1 MSQSQASAATLA
13 VMKSGLGA
21 DSPQWKDRPLASYVA
36 RRLPSSIAG
45 AMGMSAHLR
54 GSLGNW
60 RNINDKDV
68 KDESVSMALRY
79 DASKTQANL
88 QSKLM
93 CAHALQQAVTKA
105 NSFNLPL
112 RELTPHFPPLDETEK
127 WAKERVTDVVPQ
139 EGDAASR
146 LQSIQVKETPMM
158 IKTELAKPLSSP
170 KEAALADDSDDEKG
184 SDSDGTALSD
194 DEEVGPLALRV
205 AGIMMFFTNKMN
217 SAPIHLLNEDTSDGK
232 CCYGATTCNAQVAF
246 HNATRAPAWR
256 MLSEQRKFCPRCRVS
271 FTEAL
276 RAFLFQSSDV

>member
-13 VMKSGLGA
+13 VMKLGLGS

-54 GSLGNW
+54 GNLGNW
-60 RNINDKDV
+60 RNIKDEV

-93 CAHALQQAVTKA
+93 CAYALQQAVTKA

-112 RELTPHFPPLDETEK
+112 RELTPHFPTLDETEK

-146 LQSIQVKETPMM
+146 LQSIQVKEAPMM
-158 IKTELAKPLSSP
+158 IKTELAKLLGSP

-194 DEEVGPLALRV
+194 DEEARGGPLRRGHHDVLRQQDEFGPDSLV
-205 AGIMMFFTNKMN
+205 
-217 SAPIHLLNEDTSDGK
+217 E
-232 CCYGATTCNAQVAF
+232 
-246 HNATRAPAWR
+246 
-256 MLSEQRKFCPRCRVS
+256 
-271 FTEAL
+271 
-276 RAFLFQSSDV
+276 